1 MESIFLWLNCFF
13 FGKIPGWW
21 IGCMSELKG
30 VGLDYLTIKTSV
42 NKALGTYDF

>member
-1 MESIFLWLNCFF
+1 MESIFLWLNCF

>member
-1 MESIFLWLNCFF
+1 MWKVFFCGSIVF